1 MRMRKIMQRLV
12 IVLVLALTLISPL
25 ETVSSAASE
34 TVRAAEAGGENHT
47 DPVISDVKDSACEN
61 TDTAMPDNENPG
73 AGAVGL
79 QLNREPIRAFY
90 ISRTR

>member
-12 IVLVLALTLISPL
+12 MVLVLALTLISPL

-47 DPVISDVKDSACEN
+47 DPVISVVKDSDCEN
-61 TDTAMPDNENPG
+61 TDTAMGNKII
-73 AGAVGL
+73 VL
-79 QLNREPIRAFY
+79 R
-90 ISRTR
+90 